1 MAKFRKRTNYRK
13 KYPDLSN
20 EVIEVLEKSDR
31 KMEYQQYDLK
41 VEQCQIDGTN
51 QYVTYIPS
59 REDSYE
65 RLIEGN
71 RQFAADQESVEDAAV
86 NALLIEKMLSSLKL
100 LTPQEQE
107 LITELFFVGKSEH
120 QLAAETGI
128 PRMTIHNRKRRILA
142 HLKKLMEK

>member
-1 MAKFRKRTNYRK
+1 MAKRIKINYRK
-13 KYPDLSN
+13 RYPEADDV
-20 EVIEVLEKSDR
+20 VIEVLEKSDR

-41 VEQCQIDGTN
+41 VERCHIDSLNRTVA
-51 QYVTYIPS
+51 YVPS

-107 LITELFFVGKSEH
+107 LIKELFFVGKSEH

-142 HLKKLMEK
+142 QLKKLIEK